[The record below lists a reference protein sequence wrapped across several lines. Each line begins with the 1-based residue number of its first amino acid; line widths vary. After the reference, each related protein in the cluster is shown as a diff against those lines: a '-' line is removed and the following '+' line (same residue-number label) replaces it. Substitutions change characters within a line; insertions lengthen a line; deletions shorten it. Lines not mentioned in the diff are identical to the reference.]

1 MSIPMRDPSQSLIL
15 VIDDDEIIRKICLD
29 LLKARGHKTL
39 AAASVGEGL
48 RLFAERHPAAV
59 LLDLKLP
66 DGAGLDVLRELQRQN
81 PGTPVVVV
89 SGVGGVNDAVEAM
102 RVGAADFIEKPFSRD
117 RLFQVLDRV
126 LEPIQ
131 LGGETDLEKTA
142 DGSRYG
148 MVGRSQAMRR
158 IYQLVEMA
166 APTKCRVLIWGESGT
181 GKELIARAI
190 HALSPRRD
198 RPFIELNCAAIP
210 GELIESEMFGH
221 VKGAFTG
228 AVGDRKGNFE
238 SADAGTLFLDEIG
251 DMSLMTQ
258 AKLLRVLQEGVVTPV
273 GSSESRPVDVRI
285 LAATSK
291 NIPEEIGRGAFREDL
306 YHRINVLTIAVP
318 PLSARQADIPEL
330 AEHFLRLSSVE
341 NGVRPKRLSP
351 RAVDF
356 LVHLTW
362 SGNVR
367 ELRNLMERL
376 VVLVP
381 SEVVSHKDVM
391 DLLHLPGAGGQSG
404 DGEPLPLRQ
413 ARARFERQ
421 YILERLSA
429 NRGNLGHTARDLGIE
444 RTNLYRKMK
453 QLGIQTPVRAR
464 T

>member
-1 MSIPMRDPSQSLIL
+1 
-15 VIDDDEIIRKICLD
+15 
-29 LLKARGHKTL
+29 
-39 AAASVGEGL
+39 
-48 RLFAERHPAAV
+48 
-59 LLDLKLP
+59 
-66 DGAGLDVLRELQRQN
+66 
-81 PGTPVVVV
+81 
-89 SGVGGVNDAVEAM
+89 
-102 RVGAADFIEKPFSRD
+102 
-117 RLFQVLDRV
+117 
-126 LEPIQ
+126 
-131 LGGETDLEKTA
+131 
-142 DGSRYG
+142 
-148 MVGRSQAMRR
+148 
-158 IYQLVEMA
+158 
-166 APTKCRVLIWGESGT
+166 
-181 GKELIARAI
+181 
-190 HALSPRRD
+190 
-198 RPFIELNCAAIP
+198 
-210 GELIESEMFGH
+210 MFGH

-228 AVGDRKGNFE
+228 AVVDRKGNFE
-238 SADAGTLFLDEIG
+238 AADGGTLFLDEIG

-258 AKLLRVLQEGVVTPV
+258 SKLLRVLQEGVVTPV

-318 PLSARQADIPEL
+318 PLSARQGDIPEL

-351 RAVDF
+351 RALDF
-356 LVHLTW
+356 LVHLPW

-391 DLLHLPGAGGQSG
+391 DLLHIPSRSN
-404 DGEPLPLRQ
+404 DREPLPLRQ

-464 T
+464 S